1 MNFKVMTVVS
11 YLELDIAQLKSLKA
25 DYPIY
30 LFIFFKLSNSNPPDS
45 RIAVNI

>member
-30 LFIFFKLSNSNPPDS
+30 LFFEMIELESP
-45 RIAVNI
+45 